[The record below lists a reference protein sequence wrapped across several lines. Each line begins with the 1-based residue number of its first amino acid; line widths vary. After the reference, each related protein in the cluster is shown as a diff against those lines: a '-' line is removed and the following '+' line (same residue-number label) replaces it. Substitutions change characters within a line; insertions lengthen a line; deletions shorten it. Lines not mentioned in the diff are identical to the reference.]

1 MDNRTI
7 SDSSF
12 AALKNADVEE
22 AGLVLLTKLSA
33 GTLSRN
39 DRLPRGRAKRT
50 IHPSALSYEWSDS
63 VRKNILNRK
72 CFLNFKSVCFNILN

>member
-50 IHPSALSYEWSDS
+50 IAGRLHA
-63 VRKNILNRK
+63 
-72 CFLNFKSVCFNILN
+72 

>member
-1 MDNRTI
+1 MRDTTTRYVARRGCACILDPLLVTI
-7 SDSSF
+7 QMLDSSF

-33 GTLSRN
+33 GALSRN

-50 IHPSALSYEWSDS
+50 IASRLHA
-63 VRKNILNRK
+63 
-72 CFLNFKSVCFNILN
+72 